1 MARPLRIEWS
11 GALYH
16 ITDRGN
22 ERQVIFRDDQ
32 DRQKLIHYF
41 EEAIEKF
48 GLKVHALCLMPNHYH
63 VEIETPK

>member
-1 MARPLRIEWS
+1 MVRTLRIEYP

-22 ERQVIFRDDQ
+22 EGGTIFHDDE
-32 DRQKLIHYF
+32 DRHKLIHYF

-48 GLKVHALCLMPNHYH
+48 SL
-63 VEIETPK
+63 